1 MTPRARKA
9 LLSLMIPLA
18 FAPVVAGAD
27 DDVPALLQ
35 FAERYQRQDA
45 PAAETVVTPSQE
57 SQSRRPGRFKLVK
70 RAHSESNWRSCKRR
84 CARKRLAWSNSKPL
98 FNPCSR
104 S

>member
-35 FAERYQRQDA
+35 FAERYQRRTRRQPRPWLPHPGKPKA
-45 PAAETVVTPSQE
+45 GVPA
-57 SQSRRPGRFKLVK
+57 G
-70 RAHSESNWRSCKRR
+70 
-84 CARKRLAWSNSKPL
+84 SNS
-98 FNPCSR
+98 
-104 S
+104 

>member
-1 MTPRARKA
+1 
-9 LLSLMIPLA
+9 MIPLA

-35 FAERYQRQDA
+35 FAERYQRPDA

-57 SQSRRPGRFKLVK
+57 SQKPASRPVQTRETSSQRKQL
-70 RAHSESNWRSCKRR
+70 AQLQRR

>member
-1 MTPRARKA
+1 
-9 LLSLMIPLA
+9 MIPLA

-57 SQSRRPGRFKLVK
+57 SQKPASGRFKLVK
-70 RAHSESNWRSCKRR
+70 RAHSESNWRSCKDA
-84 CARKRLAWSNSKPL
+84 ARERDSLGATA
-98 FNPCSR
+98 SR
-104 S
+104 SSIPSRS